1 MGIFGKSFAKLY
13 FCRRNKLN
21 LNKMENNYYSI
32 SGQAATE
39 VGTLMKSVYM
49 WMTIALGVT
58 GVVALYVAQSTEL
71 LYSIFSNSMLF
82 WGLIIAEVVLV
93 LVMTARLH
101 KMSFSTSLILFMLY
115 SFINGV
121 TLSVL
126 LIAYTKESV
135 ATTFFVTAG
144 TFGLMSFIG
153 YVTKRDLSK
162 LGSIFM
168 MLLIGLLV
176 ATVVNIFMAN
186 STLYWIITYAGV
198 LIFVGLT
205 IYDTQKIKRMLEFN
219 QGDSETTQKLAL
231 MGALTLY
238 LDFINLFIYLL
249 RILGDRK

>member
-1 MGIFGKSFAKLY
+1 
-13 FCRRNKLN
+13 
-21 LNKMENNYYSI
+21 MENNYYSI

-39 VGTLMKSVYM
+39 VGSLMKSVYM
-49 WMTIALGVT
+49 WMTIALGIT
-58 GVVALYVAQSTEL
+58 GVVAMYVAQSTEL
-71 LYSIFSNSMLF
+71 FYSIFSNSVMF
-82 WGLIIAEVVLV
+82 WGLIISEVVLV
-93 LVMTARLH
+93 MVISARIL

-115 SFINGV
+115 SLINGL

-126 LIAYTKESV
+126 LMQYEKESV

-153 YVTKRDLSK
+153 FVTKKDLSK
-162 LGSIFM
+162 LGGILF
-168 MLLIGLLV
+168 MLLIGLII

-205 IYDTQKIKRMLEFN
+205 IYDTQKIKRMLEYS

-231 MGALTLY
+231 IGALTLY
-238 LDFINLFIYLL
+238 LDFINQFIYLL

>member
-1 MGIFGKSFAKLY
+1 M
-13 FCRRNKLN
+13 
-21 LNKMENNYYSI
+21 
-32 SGQAATE
+32 
-39 VGTLMKSVYM
+39 
-49 WMTIALGVT
+49 
-58 GVVALYVAQSTEL
+58 
-71 LYSIFSNSMLF
+71 F

-93 LVMTARLH
+93 LVISARIH

-115 SFINGV
+115 SLINGV
-121 TLSVL
+121 TLSVVFA
-126 LIAYTKESV
+126 AYTKESV

-162 LGSIFM
+162 LCIILM

-205 IYDTQKIKRMLEFN
+205 IYDTHKIKTMLEYC
-219 QGDSETTQKLAL
+219 QGDSEATQKLAL

>member
-1 MGIFGKSFAKLY
+1 
-13 FCRRNKLN
+13 
-21 LNKMENNYYSI
+21 MENNYYSI

-39 VGTLMKSVYM
+39 VGSLMKSVYM
-49 WMTIALGVT
+49 WMTIALGIT
-58 GVVALYVAQSTEL
+58 GVVAMYVAQSTEL
-71 LYSIFSNSMLF
+71 FYSIFSNSVMF
-82 WGLIIAEVVLV
+82 WGLIISEVVLV
-93 LVMTARLH
+93 MVISARIL

-115 SFINGV
+115 SLINGL

-126 LIAYTKESV
+126 LMQYEKESV

-153 YVTKRDLSK
+153 FVTKKDLSK
-162 LGSIFM
+162 LGGILF
-168 MLLIGLLV
+168 MLLIGLII

-205 IYDTQKIKRMLEFN
+205 IYDTHKIKTMLEYC

-231 MGALTLY
+231 IGALTLY

>member
-1 MGIFGKSFAKLY
+1 
-13 FCRRNKLN
+13 
-21 LNKMENNYYSI
+21 MENNYYSI

-39 VGTLMKSVYM
+39 VGSLMKSVYM
-49 WMTIALGVT
+49 WMTIALGIT
-58 GVVALYVAQSTEL
+58 GVVAMYVAQSTEL
-71 LYSIFSNSMLF
+71 FYSIFSNSVMF
-82 WGLIIAEVVLV
+82 WGLIISEVVLV
-93 LVMTARLH
+93 MVISARIL

-115 SFINGV
+115 SLINGL

-126 LIAYTKESV
+126 LMQYEKESV

-153 YVTKRDLSK
+153 FVTKKDLSK
-162 LGSIFM
+162 LGGILF
-168 MLLIGLLV
+168 MLLIGLII

-205 IYDTQKIKRMLEFN
+205 IYDTQKIKRMLEYS

-231 MGALTLY
+231 IGALTLY